1 MRFTRFAWPAV
12 LVVGLTAT
20 VGCGDDK
27 PAEPITVTKV
37 TYDELDKAVKSHRGK
52 VVLIDVWFRGC
63 APCVKKFPHLVAMH
77 KKYGPRG
84 LVCVS
89 LNPVDTDPKDRA
101 KVEKFL
107 TEKGASFPNYILD
120 DNEENWKK
128 WNEKYPTNVTPA
140 VILFDRKGERV
151 KVIEEPEDAKVEADV
166 GKLLA
171 EK

>member
-1 MRFTRFAWPAV
+1 MRLSRFAWPAV
-12 LVVGLTAT
+12 LVAGLTAT

-27 PAEPITVTKV
+27 PAEPVTVTKV
-37 TYDELDKAVKSHRGK
+37 TYDELDKAVKGHNGK

-63 APCVKKFPHLVAMH
+63 VPCVKKFPHLVAMH
-77 KKYGPRG
+77 RKYAAKG

-89 LNPVDTDPKDRA
+89 LNPVDTEPKDKA

-107 TEKGASFPNYILD
+107 TEKGAAFPNFILD
-120 DNEENWKK
+120 DSEENWKK

-140 VILFDRKGERV
+140 VILFDRTGARV

-166 GKLLA
+166 EKLLA